1 MEWVSPGVSGSLL
14 AKIATGELDEDG
26 LKAGFG
32 DGEIAETVG
41 ICFSDDIGEKAFG
54 SVRQHADTFRGELC
68 AGNSGKLLKLLH
80 ESWDIVLTAEIEFV
94 DFLCTD

>member
-32 DGEIAETVG
+32 DGEIAEAVR
-41 ICFSDDIGEKAFG
+41 ICLADNVGEKAVCAFSENTDAFG
-54 SVRQHADTFRGELC
+54 SGLC
-68 AGNSGKLLKLLH
+68 AGHSGKVLKLL
-80 ESWDIVLTAEIEFV
+80 DQGRDVLMTAQEELV
-94 DFLCTD
+94 YLLCAD